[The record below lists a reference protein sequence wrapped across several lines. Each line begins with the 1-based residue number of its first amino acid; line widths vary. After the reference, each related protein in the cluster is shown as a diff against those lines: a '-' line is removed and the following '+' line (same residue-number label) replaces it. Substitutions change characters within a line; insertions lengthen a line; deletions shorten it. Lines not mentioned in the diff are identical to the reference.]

1 MPIKPENKAKYPKH
15 WPAISASIRK
25 RAGHRCEWEGCAARQ
40 YSVGVW
46 QPGAAGLFTWLAL
59 LSDNSNPRTYLQARQ
74 NAAEI
79 DGIEG
84 EGPKP
89 IVIVLTVAHLNHDP
103 ADCRPENLK
112 ALCQRHH
119 LALDAD
125 HHRANAQAT
134 RRARA
139 GTLELF

>member
-1 MPIKPENKAKYPKH
+1 MPIKPENKAKYPKD
-15 WPAISASIRK
+15 WPTISASIRM
-25 RAGHRCEWEGCAARQ
+25 RAGLRCEWAGCQARQ
-40 YSVGVW
+40 YSVGLW
-46 QPGAAGLFTWLAL
+46 QLGASGIFTWLAL
-59 LSDNSNPRTYLQARQ
+59 VGAKPRTYGEARQ
-74 NAAEI
+74 AAGEY

-84 EGPKP
+84 DGPKP

-119 LALDAD
+119 LSLDAD